1 MSDDELGNNE
11 ESKQPNKYTTITVD
25 RKTFEMLEQL
35 KFLTFS
41 PSFSRMFEKLEP
53 ILMEAGAKWFTTVGD
68 AAFKGAKVKPFKI
81 ETELDLTTKLGTR
94 AATE

>member
-1 MSDDELGNNE
+1 MDNNE
-11 ESKQPNKYTTITVD
+11 ELKRPNKYTTITVD
-25 RKTFEMLEQL
+25 RKTFEMLERL

-68 AAFKGAKVKPFKI
+68 AAFKGAKVKPFKV
-81 ETELDLTTKLGTR
+81 ETEIDLSTR
-94 AATE
+94 LNVRPETD